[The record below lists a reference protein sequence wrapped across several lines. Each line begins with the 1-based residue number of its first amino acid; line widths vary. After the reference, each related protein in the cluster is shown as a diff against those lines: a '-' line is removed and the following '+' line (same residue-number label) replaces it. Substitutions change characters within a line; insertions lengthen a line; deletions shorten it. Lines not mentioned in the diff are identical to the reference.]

1 MIRYNIREPDSQ
13 GLLDKL
19 LAAYGAELGPVP
31 LIFVGDVALI
41 GHTFYGLREEPVE
54 LPSRAGEFALEE
66 AIQRAIAADA
76 PSPLAR
82 IQGVEGVGLAERSP
96 SRRC

>member
-1 MIRYNIREPDSQ
+1 M
-13 GLLDKL
+13 DKL

-54 LPSRAGEFALEE
+54 LPGRAGEFALEE